1 MEWNMHR
8 LILTAT
14 RVAFVGAWAVTLAAC
29 TKEKPPEDPA
39 AASPTPTETASAAP
53 SAASD
58 PARDFPKVD
67 PATLTDASSVADVH
81 NALIRPSYQMMTDAE
96 GAPPTDEAG
105 WKALAEAPVG
115 LSKGLALLTTGSR
128 AKDQGDWVKFANAAA
143 EKVKASADNIAK
155 RNAEDLVFSDG
166 DIQTAC
172 ESCHG
177 KYRK

>member
-8 LILTAT
+8 LILAAT
-14 RVAFVGAWAVTLAAC
+14 RLALVGTLAAALAAC
-29 TKEKPPEDPA
+29 TKEKPPEET
-39 AASPTPTETASAAP
+39 AASPTPTEAASATP

-67 PATLTDASSVADVH
+67 PTTLTDASSVADVH

-128 AKDQGDWVKFANAAA
+128 AKDQGDWVKLANAAV
-143 EKVKASADNIAK
+143 EKVKVSADNIAK
-155 RNAEDLVFSDG
+155 KNAEDLVFSDG

-172 ESCHG
+172 ESCHS